1 MPIVFPS
8 AAELVSPLTAG
19 INSGVNI
26 AQARL
31 AGQHLEEQRRHA
43 MVSEELERQLRDI
56 QKQQEARAD
65 IQQRNLTAEQNVRN
79 AAEAR
84 AADEFNLNKA
94 FTGAIGDDLKR
105 QQVMNAI
112 PSTIRRPDYVPPASQ
127 IDAIQQATVSALG
140 KAPPSPEMLQHV
152 LGSAA
157 TMGNQELQR
166 NFEMMRLEDSRKRL
180 GNEDIRLRLAEE
192 TQRQRER
199 QLTGEAALEKA
210 TKLANDLA
218 ASQKLTPEETSDF
231 AEKIKANGGKVPDP
245 KRQDIDAVVQSALS
259 LAGTEKL
266 NDLISKYKGGFGP
279 VTTRVKEAVGALG
292 GAQDFRNI
300 EQAFNSMATGRE
312 FAIGGKT
319 LTKSKID
326 AVLNQIGDPRAA
338 DFPQRLL
345 QFRQQETENLGRMLT
360 EWENQGFDKNPKYR
374 DEYKRYLA
382 LYEKNK
388 AVSNP
393 SEAFPVPAGAAA
405 SPAQPTGNVITLK
418 NGAKVTIH

>member
-8 AAELVSPLTAG
+8 AAELVSPLTSGFNTG
-19 INSGVNI
+19 INL
-26 AQARL
+26 AQAQI
-31 AGQHLEEQRRHA
+31 AGKHLDEQRRHA
-43 MVSEELERQLRDI
+43 MASEELERQLRDI
-56 QKQQEARAD
+56 QKQQEARAV
-65 IQQRNLTAEQNVRN
+65 QEQTIRN

-84 AADEFNLNKA
+84 AADEFNRNKA
-94 FTGAIGDDLKR
+94 FSGAIGDELSR
-105 QQVMNAI
+105 QQTMNAI
-112 PSTIRRPDYVPPASQ
+112 PETIRRPDYVPPATPIEGMQ
-127 IDAIQQATVSALG
+127 RATISALG

-152 LGSAA
+152 IGSAA
-157 TMGNQELQR
+157 TMGNQQLQR
-166 NFEMMRLEDSRKRL
+166 QMEMERLRFERQRL
-180 GNEDIRLRLAEE
+180 GNEDTRLRLSEE

-210 TKLANDLA
+210 TNLANDLA
-218 ASQKLTPEETSDF
+218 TSQKLTPEETADF
-231 AEKIKANGGKVPDP
+231 AEKIKANGGKVPEP
-245 KRQDIDAVVQSALS
+245 KRQDTDAVVQSVLS
-259 LAGTEKL
+259 LAGTKKI

-300 EQAFNSMATGRE
+300 EQAFNSMASGRE

-319 LTKSKID
+319 LTKAKID

-393 SEAFPVPAGAAA
+393 SEAFPVPAGT
-405 SPAQPTGNVITLK
+405 SPSQPTGNVIHLK
-418 NGAKVTIH
+418 NGAKVTIK

>member
-8 AAELVSPLTAG
+8 AAELVSPLTSGFNTG
-19 INSGVNI
+19 INL
-26 AQARL
+26 AQAQI
-31 AGQHLEEQRRHA
+31 AGKHLDEQRRHA
-43 MVSEELERQLRDI
+43 MASEELERQLRDI
-56 QKQQEARAD
+56 QKQQEARAV
-65 IQQRNLTAEQNVRN
+65 QEQTIRN

-84 AADEFNLNKA
+84 AADEFTRNKA
-94 FTGAIGDDLKR
+94 FSGAIGDELSR
-105 QQVMNAI
+105 QQTMNAI
-112 PSTIRRPDYVPPASQ
+112 PETIRRPDYVPPATPIEGMQ
-127 IDAIQQATVSALG
+127 RATISALG

-152 LGSAA
+152 IGSAA
-157 TMGNQELQR
+157 TMGNQQIQR
-166 NFEMMRLEDSRKRL
+166 ALEMERLRFERQRLANEDTRL
-180 GNEDIRLRLAEE
+180 GLSQK
-192 TQRQRER
+192 TQEQRER

-218 ASQKLTPEETSDF
+218 TSQKLTPDETADF
-231 AEKIKANGGKVPDP
+231 AEKIKANGGKVPEP
-245 KRQDIDAVVQSALS
+245 KRQDTDAVVQSVLS
-259 LAGTEKL
+259 LAGTEKI

-300 EQAFNSMATGRE
+300 EQAFNSMASGRE

-319 LTKSKID
+319 LTKAKID

-393 SEAFPVPAGAAA
+393 SEAFPVPAGASA
-405 SPAQPTGNVITLK
+405 SQPIGNVITLK
-418 NGAKVTIH
+418 NGAKVTVH